1 MEARK
6 LLLSYI
12 EAEVVSEDYY
22 IIAVK
27 YLHH

>member
-12 EAEVVSEDYY
+12 EAEVAPLDYY

-27 YLHH
+27 YLHP